1 MPPRQRQRCRGR
13 ARWVPDQAVRS
24 DLRVFLLLSAT
35 SELGLPA
42 AAISEVAC
50 ADDVCFRAD
59 IGAGHVELGFTGQDG
74 SYSLVRVTEG

>member
-1 MPPRQRQRCRGR
+1 MGASLAGGSFVVDAPFEYENRVGGTERRGR

-42 AAISEVAC
+42 
-50 ADDVCFRAD
+50 DMKLPF
-59 IGAGHVELGFTGQDG
+59 
-74 SYSLVRVTEG
+74 